1 MPEINIEADLEAV
14 SEQIGKLVEELN
26 KVNQARESLVQ
37 QIQNLNGV
45 GMYLRGKIN
54 SPEAVMDGES
64 VERSMGIPDATS

>member
-1 MPEINIEADLEAV
+1 MPEIYIEADLEAV

-64 VERSMGIPDATS
+64 VERSMGIPDETS

>member
-64 VERSMGIPDATS
+64 VERSMGIPDETS

>member
-14 SEQIGKLVEELN
+14 SEQIGKLDEELN

-64 VERSMGIPDATS
+64 VERSIGVPDETS